1 MNEVDCAMITPEIVL
16 KNSGHL
22 SKFTDL
28 MVRDEKTNEPFRVDH
43 LVIKNLEKRLSKT
56 KKPIERNELTEYLKM
71 IQNSE
76 LTTSQI
82 DDLIRTLNIKSPT
95 TGNSLTGSKEFN
107 LMFQTHIGPSGQI
120 KSYLRPETTQGVFL
134 NFKRVFKQ
142 SPQLPLK
149 VAQIGKGFR
158 NEISPK
164 SGLIRQREFLM
175 AEIAH
180 FMHPSKKYETYSKFD
195 ESIQDCQVAL
205 FSEQMQQEAH
215 SGNDLTTISLKNAVE
230 NVKKV
235 VKSN

>member
-28 MVRDEKTNEPFRVDH
+28 MVRDEKTNEAFRIDH
-43 LVIKNLEKRLSKT
+43 LVIKNLEKRLKRA
-56 KKPIERNELTEYLKM
+56 KKPNEITELTESLKM
-71 IQNSE
+71 VQNSQLYPSE
-76 LTTSQI
+76 M
-82 DDLIRTLNIKSPT
+82 DALITKLNIKSPT

-134 NFKRVFKQ
+134 NFKRIFKQ

-180 FMHPSKKYETYSKFD
+180 FMHPSKKYEAYRKFD
-195 ESIQDCQVAL
+195 ESVQGCQVTL
-205 FSEQMQQEAH
+205 FSEKMQRDAH
-215 SGNDLTTISLKNAVE
+215 LENNLTPISLKEAVE
-230 NVKKV
+230 NVKDDLV
-235 VKSN
+235 YL